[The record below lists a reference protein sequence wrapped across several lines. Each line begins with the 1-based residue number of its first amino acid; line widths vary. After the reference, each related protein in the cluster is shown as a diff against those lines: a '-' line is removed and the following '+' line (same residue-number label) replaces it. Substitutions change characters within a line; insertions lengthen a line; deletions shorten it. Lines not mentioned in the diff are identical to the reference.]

1 MIKIFSKQ
9 NKKLKSDLDIWIV
22 EWKTYKASYLDCTL
36 GDIVPRYQPFTN
48 YDEALEYKEAL
59 EKAIK
64 LLGVTLPSVKLY
76 KQNKNTL

>member
-1 MIKIFSKQ
+1 MLKIFSKQ
-9 NKKLKSDLDIWIV
+9 TKELNNDLDIWIV
-22 EWKTYKASYLDCTL
+22 EWKTYKSRYLDCTL
-36 GDIVPRYQPFTN
+36 GNLVPKYQPFTK

-76 KQNKNTL
+76 KQDKHTL